1 MIRVWK
7 QREDIALKRLD
18 RIHSSADVKALSA
31 DVLPELCQE
40 LREEVLATVSR
51 NGGHLASS
59 LGAVELTVALH
70 RVYDSSRD
78 RLVFDVGH
86 QCYAHK
92 LLTGRRDRFDSLR
105 QLGGLAGFPRP
116 NESPDDAAIGG
127 HASTSV
133 SVALGMARARTLL
146 GEDYGVAAIIG
157 DGALTGG
164 VAYEGLSDCGSSG
177 EDILVL
183 LNDNA
188 MSISENVG
196 GMSRL
201 LAKVRVRSDY
211 LRFKRFY
218 RRTVGRYRI
227 LYQLLH
233 WLKERVKDLFLPD
246 NMFEDM
252 GFYYLGPVDGH
263 DVKALERVIT
273 YARSIGGPVLLHVC
287 TQKGKGYAPA
297 EQDPAHY
304 HGVGPF
310 DLDRGVETGQKESF
324 SSVFGA
330 ALCELAEADR
340 RITAVTAAMTDGT
353 GLDDFARRFKER
365 FFDVGIAEGH
375 ATAMCAGLAQQ
386 GMRPVFAVY
395 SSFLQRAY
403 DMLIHDVALSGVHIV
418 LGVDR
423 AGLVG
428 ADGETHQGAFDV
440 GYLCSVPGLRL
451 WAPSSYAELRAML
464 RLALDAPGPAAVRYP
479 RGGEGAYK
487 GDSSALDTA
496 QLRPGGDLT
505 LVSYGVLI
513 NEALSAAE
521 TLAAAGTEAEVLKL
535 NRLDAPDLEPVCA
548 SVARTGRLLVLED
561 SARAGGMGTRILAEL
576 ARRGVSLR
584 AQRLLDLGDGVV
596 PHGEVAQLRAML
608 GLDAAGV
615 VRAAGELV
623 RG

>member
-1 MIRVWK
+1 M
-7 QREDIALKRLD
+7 KRLN

-40 LREEVLATVSR
+40 LREEVLETVSR

-70 RVYDSSRD
+70 RVYDSATD

-92 LLTGRRDRFDSLR
+92 LLTGRRDRFDTLR

-116 NESPDDAAIGG
+116 NESPDDAAISG

-146 GEDYGVAAIIG
+146 GEDYGVVAVIG

-196 GMSRL
+196 GMSLL
-201 LAKVRVRSDY
+201 LAKVRVRPGY

-227 LYQLLH
+227 LYRMLH
-233 WLKERVKDLFLPD
+233 RIKEWVKDLALPD

-263 DVKALERVIT
+263 DVKALERVID

-287 TQKGKGYAPA
+287 TKKGKGYAPA
-297 EQDPAHY
+297 EEDPARY

-310 DLDRGVETGQKESF
+310 DPARGVDAGQKENF

-330 ALCELAEADR
+330 ALVELAEDDG
-340 RITAVTAAMTDGT
+340 RIAAVTAAMTDGT
-353 GLDDFARRFKER
+353 GLDDFARRFPKR

-375 ATAMCAGLAQQ
+375 AAAMSAGLAQQ

-403 DMLIHDVALSGVHIV
+403 DMLIHDVALSGVHV
-418 LGVDR
+418 VFAVDR

-451 WAPSSYAELRAML
+451 WAPSSYAELRGML
-464 RLALDAPGPAAVRYP
+464 RLALAAPGPAAVRYP
-479 RGGEGAYK
+479 RGGEGVYK
-487 GDSSALDTA
+487 GDSSGQDTA

-505 LVSYGVLI
+505 LVTYGILV
-513 NEALSAAE
+513 NEALCAAE
-521 TLAAAGTEAEVLKL
+521 TLADEGIDAAVLKL
-535 NRLDAPDLEPVCA
+535 NRLDQPDLEPVLA
-548 SVARTGRLLVLED
+548 SAARTGRLLVLED

-576 ARRGVSLR
+576 ASRGVALR
-584 AQRLLDLGDGVV
+584 GSRLLDLGDGVV

-608 GLDAAGV
+608 GQDAPGV
-615 VRAAGELV
+615 ARAARELV

>member
-1 MIRVWK
+1 M
-7 QREDIALKRLD
+7 KRLN

-40 LREEVLATVSR
+40 LREEVLETVSR

-70 RVYDSSRD
+70 RVYDSATD

-92 LLTGRRDRFDSLR
+92 LLTGRRDRFDTLR

-116 NESPDDAAIGG
+116 NESPDDAAISG

-146 GEDYGVAAIIG
+146 GEDYGVVAVIG

-196 GMSRL
+196 GMSLL
-201 LAKVRVRSDY
+201 LAKVRVRPGY

-227 LYQLLH
+227 LYRMLH
-233 WLKERVKDLFLPD
+233 RIKEWVKDLALPD

-263 DVKALERVIT
+263 DVKALERVID

-287 TQKGKGYAPA
+287 TKKGKGYAPA
-297 EQDPAHY
+297 EEDPA
-304 HGVGPF
+304 
-310 DLDRGVETGQKESF
+310 RGVDAGQKENF

-330 ALCELAEADR
+330 ALVELAEDDG
-340 RITAVTAAMTDGT
+340 RIAAVTAAMTDGT
-353 GLDDFARRFKER
+353 GLDDFARRFPKR

-375 ATAMCAGLAQQ
+375 AAAMSAGLAQQ

-403 DMLIHDVALSGVHIV
+403 DMLIHDVALSGVHV
-418 LGVDR
+418 VFAVDR

-451 WAPSSYAELRAML
+451 WAPSSYAELRGML
-464 RLALDAPGPAAVRYP
+464 RLALAAPGPAAVRYP
-479 RGGEGAYK
+479 RGGEGVYK
-487 GDSSALDTA
+487 GDSSGQDTA

-505 LVSYGVLI
+505 LVTYGILV
-513 NEALSAAE
+513 NEALCAAE
-521 TLAAAGTEAEVLKL
+521 TLAGEGIDAAVLKL
-535 NRLDAPDLEPVCA
+535 NRLDQPDLEPVLA
-548 SVARTGRLLVLED
+548 SAARPGRLLVLED

-576 ARRGVSLR
+576 ARRGVALR
-584 AQRLLDLGDGVV
+584 AARLLDLGDGVV

-608 GLDAAGV
+608 GQDAPGV
-615 VRAAGELV
+615 ARAARELV